1 MICET
6 SNRNTNDL
14 QGISNLLAYDL
25 NLHFIAHEHA
35 CDSSTVVVTIYK
47 ELTIWKASEC
57 FPQDLG
63 SDSRQTTC
71 GLRPKTTTTQFS
83 STATQPNVIN
93 QADTARNKEKPL
105 NQFSACCWAP
115 IYEVAAKGEKDG
127 GGGTVVDSRNSLHL
141 PTLRAGFL
149 TFSPLAT
156 NGWHPSTFP
165 CLLPSGRPG
174 SGPVLW
180 PLENQPL
187 HNLQGLQ
194 VGIIKGPGS
203 HQSDAP
209 LPAGFTPSCFSMGRS
224 SSARSVSPRSP
235 GTQNLWQSTSRQ
247 HTSCRWRLV
256 LLKVDHESNCQPEIL
271 QTAPTHRTP
280 VETATRAKPSE
291 NNWRGQ
297 GPGSRV

>member
-63 SDSRQTTC
+63 SDSRLTTC
-71 GLRPKTTTTQFS
+71 GLRPKTTQFS
-83 STATQPNVIN
+83 STAKQPNVIN
-93 QADTARNKEKPL
+93 QAEIKRNP
-105 NQFSACCWAP
+105 SIRCRAP

-149 TFSPLAT
+149 AFSPLAT
-156 NGWHPSTFP
+156 NGWQPSTFP

-174 SGPVLW
+174 SGPVL
-180 PLENQPL
+180 
-187 HNLQGLQ
+187 
-194 VGIIKGPGS
+194 
-203 HQSDAP
+203 
-209 LPAGFTPSCFSMGRS
+209 
-224 SSARSVSPRSP
+224 
-235 GTQNLWQSTSRQ
+235 
-247 HTSCRWRLV
+247 
-256 LLKVDHESNCQPEIL
+256 
-271 QTAPTHRTP
+271 
-280 VETATRAKPSE
+280 
-291 NNWRGQ
+291 
-297 GPGSRV
+297 